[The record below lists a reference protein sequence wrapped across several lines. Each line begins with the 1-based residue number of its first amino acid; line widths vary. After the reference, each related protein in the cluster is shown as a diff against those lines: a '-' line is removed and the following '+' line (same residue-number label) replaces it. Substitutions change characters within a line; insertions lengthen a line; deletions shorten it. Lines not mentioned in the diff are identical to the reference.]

1 MSIALVHPDL
11 KKLAASW
18 RKKVNELREDWP
30 DDPRAYITL
39 TCVRELEET
48 IASIEQLTKTF
59 STREYARIHH
69 VQDGTVRKWIEAG
82 ELEATKNGA
91 GDWEIPRTAV
101 RKRKRRTA

>member
-1 MSIALVHPDL
+1 MPIALVHPDI

-18 RKKVNELREDWP
+18 KKEAADLRDVTATNP
-30 DDPRAYITL
+30 IADVTAYRAKQ
-39 TCVRELEET
+39 LEET
-48 IASIEQLTKTF
+48 IASIEQSTRTW

-69 VQDGTVRKWIEAG
+69 VFDGTVRKWIERG

-91 GDWEIPRTAV
+91 GDWEIPRSAV